1 MSFEAINSVTAAEQ
15 EAKAA
20 VAAAEAKAKQ
30 LLQDAENAGKA
41 EIEAARLKADGELQE
56 LRRRADEKYAAEAEE
71 LRGVMEDRKAR
82 GARLSCAL
90 RPSRSWRK
98 RRRSLWKG

>member
-20 VAAAEAKAKQ
+20 VAAAESKAKQ

-71 LRGVMEDRKAR
+71 LRGVRESRKAKLR
-82 GARLSCAL
+82 AQAEAKLEEAAAL
-90 RPSRSWRK
+90 IVERIVND
-98 RRRSLWKG
+98 